1 MDEDELDNVDRSI
14 LHVLQRDARI
24 TKAEISDRIGVT
36 ASTVGKR
43 LRSLEENGVIRGYRP
58 EIDYERAGLPLQV
71 LFICT
76 APIAERE
83 DLINETHGIRGVVNT
98 RELMTGEGNVHIL
111 VTGASNEDI
120 TRIAQ
125 TIDQLGYV
133 VNDEILMRNEH
144 VQPST
149 LFYDPKKDG

>member
-1 MDEDELDNVDRSI
+1 MDENELDGVDRSI

-24 TKAEISDRIGVT
+24 TKAEISERIGVT

-43 LRSLEENGVIRGYRP
+43 IRKLEESGVVKGYRP
-58 EIDYERAGLPLQV
+58 EINYERAGLPLQV

-83 DLINETHGIRGVVNT
+83 DLINQTHGINGVVNT
-98 RELMTGEGNVHIL
+98 RELMTGQGNVHIL

-125 TIDQLGYV
+125 TVDNLGYV
-133 VNDEILMRNEH
+133 VNDEILLRNEH

-149 LFYDPKKDG
+149 LFHGRETDE